1 MKMRGQISIT
11 AVAYLAASVFGAV
24 VPTTGIRAGSDAA
37 VPESRISVPPWFLSL
52 ASEYVI

>member
-1 MKMRGQISIT
+1 MRGQISIT